1 MRIKLLLPLACLI
14 LLSGAGAVRGQGVPT
29 LSVQGQPTITGH
41 LGGSVSVNNGTGSG
55 PFTVQVNFGELSPI
69 NKNQLVKVVIP
80 IRLLSISSYQITASF
95 TSPVIADPNA
105 LRSSDIGVGIQNLQ
119 KIIGV
124 ARCPGSIQAPFANDP
139 ALTFSVN
146 STTGRASYQSS
157 LLNIGTSTALLRGP
171 GLMQASFNL
180 ILVVPPGFYAPGST
194 TFTITLAISSG
205 SNFTC

>member
-1 MRIKLLLPLACLI
+1 MRMKILFPLACLI
-14 LLSGAGAVRGQGVPT
+14 LLSGANAVQGQGVRT

-41 LGGSVSVNNGTGSG
+41 LGGSVSVSNGSQS
-55 PFTVQVNFGELSPI
+55 FLVQVNFGELSPI
-69 NKNQLVKVVIP
+69 NKNKLVKVVIP
-80 IRLLSISSYQITASF
+80 LRLFSVTSYQITAAF

-105 LRSSDIGVGIQNLQ
+105 LRSSDIGVGIQNLL

-124 ARCPGSIQAPFANDP
+124 ARCPGRIQAPFEHDP

-157 LLNIGTSTALLRGP
+157 LTNIGASTVLLRGP
-171 GLMQASFNL
+171 GVMIAEFDL

-194 TFTITLAISSG
+194 SFTITLDISSG
-205 SNFTC
+205 PNFTC

>member
-1 MRIKLLLPLACLI
+1 MRIKLFLLSACLI
-14 LLSGAGAVRGQGVPT
+14 LLSGAAVQGQGVPT

-95 TSPVIADPNA
+95 TSPVITDPNA
-105 LRSSDIGVGIQNLQ
+105 LRPSDIGVGIQNLQ

-124 ARCPGSIQAPFANDP
+124 ARCPGSIQAPFENDP

-146 STTGRASYQSS
+146 STTGRANYQSS

-180 ILVVPPGFYAPGST
+180 ILVVPPGFYAPGPT
-194 TFTITLAISSG
+194 AFTLTINISSG
-205 SNFTC
+205 QNFTC

>member
-1 MRIKLLLPLACLI
+1 MRIRALSLLACLI
-14 LLSGAGAVRGQGVPT
+14 LLLGAAAIQGQGVPK

-41 LGGSVSVNNGTGSG
+41 LGGSVSVDDGSG
-55 PFTVQVNFGELSPI
+55 SFTVQVNFGELSPI

-157 LLNIGTSTALLRGP
+157 LVNIGTSTVLLRGP
-171 GLMQASFNL
+171 GLMQATFDL

-194 TFTITLAISSG
+194 TFTITLAITSG
-205 SNFTC
+205 SNFNC